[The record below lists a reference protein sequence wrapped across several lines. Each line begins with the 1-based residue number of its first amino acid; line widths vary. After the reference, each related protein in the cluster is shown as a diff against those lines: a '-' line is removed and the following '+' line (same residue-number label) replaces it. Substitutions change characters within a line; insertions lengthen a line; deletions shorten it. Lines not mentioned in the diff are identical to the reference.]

1 MRVDESSDTSV
12 EASQHNRFRQ
22 RAPHGPNPSN
32 SPDED
37 NPVDLSATQAT
48 FLAGA
53 AVTQAHHAATIAD
66 HASNVAIQSQ
76 LEAFQAR
83 QVIAQQQSD
92 FGQVA
97 AEMRDAAA
105 RAILHNQEEAHAA
118 LAERDRGSELF
129 EHNLTQQAQQL
140 IFGARQHAQQEV
152 LESQAVLQRE
162 AQQFVESSVRPLQHQ
177 INLGNQQLA
186 TREVEITERDTRI
199 ALLEHEL
206 AEARRQH
213 NLAVASPVPVSPISG
228 SALMDLLADLPQE
241 NMGQRVIPEEQTM
254 ENFDL
259 FEGYVPAPAQT
270 PDVRARPFGSP
281 QNTSAPLQEVA
292 NPMVVEATTWATP
305 RVSVGQSSHE
315 VAPNVVPSM
324 PQSFHPPGATPATV
338 MANPQPA
345 ELAVAN
351 LSMPTNVMVPSANVA
366 SGSNPTESA
375 LVQQLLA
382 EVSRLTNALQSQ
394 QQQLQQ
400 MQQQPQLTAHTP
412 LPIAPP
418 CTPPKGAAASAPGLG
433 PTNASA
439 AGTPCANSR
448 FGSIGRAPPPQ
459 QVLPP
464 GLPPL
469 PLAQQGLVVDNT
481 TCYHHIGSANRS
493 VDSGSSESS
502 SDSGEFHSVRAP
514 LVLTE
519 CRICGDL
526 HEEIE
531 CPHLTMNQ
539 PYLAP
544 QPPAVNYADDKE
556 DTIRVKSLADMVF
569 PNPPE
574 NAGQARGYINQVLMS
589 IGKLQK
595 TPGNEV
601 YQWAQECLTNDE
613 TVLQADPRYPRTDR
627 EIASRLIKTCK
638 RGRFG
643 LVFQQMVEAER
654 AASGA
659 MPCGRAMLRKILKH
673 FQLERDRIG
682 MLGERN
688 LLSLKVAGNT
698 VADLEAFRDKYIYV
712 MSTIPLEDMP
722 RQQTLFNHLIDEL
735 ERNTV
740 IAPKVVKA
748 REARLDSHRR
758 TTDWLWSKV
767 DLAVQL
773 DQQKRNRAEFD
784 KQLKLKPAAGYAG
797 TQHTPDDKIAG
808 APAPTPNPKAKA
820 TPKSQGSGGG
830 NPNPKPNK
838 IPKEN
843 VKAAPAPKA
852 KPKAKPSGP
861 KPPPPNRKGNTTPRG
876 EEARKVAKMSA
887 SEKAKIPCMFYAY
900 NACKAKSCAFLHS
913 DTNKYKGPP
922 PRALGKSGKAPAK
935 AAASMATVIIP
946 EVAADGATNNPDPI
960 NAMPMKTSKS
970 IPWLWDTAAGRH
982 LIGRQALTP
991 AMKEHLQQSPNP
1003 VAFAT
1008 GGGSQ
1013 PGQESL
1019 AFNGSKILEGEEVYV
1034 LKECPPAQSI
1044 GKTVIDKGYMFVWDP
1059 RENVPYLIAPEN
1071 INRCRMKV
1079 PRNARIC
1086 ASRVVEYVPQYDEEL
1101 TPRHFVPSE
1110 HLHPVSTAVPAPPVE
1125 TDAPADNE
1133 EDPNDPGYAPS
1144 FGGSDLPSPSELDE
1158 ILDPE
1163 PVEDAAGPASA
1174 SEPKHPMDN
1183 KLLVELGDGDPPK
1196 DEVLKQHATS
1206 PEHLRTHF
1214 PKNPYC
1220 PLCHIAKDTAMRV
1233 SHVKDG
1239 KADDFVDPPK
1249 QPLEQ
1254 LATDDVI
1261 LAKGSEHLGV
1271 GIGGI
1276 RSHHVIRDA
1285 YSGARVAY
1293 PLSKRTADAHARN
1306 FRHFLGLRGSE
1317 LTTRTF
1323 IKMDEAGELEQAAH
1337 AVGMVPET
1345 SLPNR
1350 WPHNAIL
1357 ERDVREEKECCRTI
1371 HLQSGLPY
1379 EYHTYSYPYACL
1391 SMSFDKPSIADPDKT
1406 QWESLT
1412 RNKFDGMRLC
1422 FGQLVYYR
1430 RKSPTKRTL
1439 EPNMSPGLFSG
1450 WRIDP
1455 GFRYRNVLRVLDYQ
1469 EYRTRGG
1476 NSAVDVPEAE
1486 IFVPEGDPVF
1496 PVGFSRHQALIRG
1509 DNPDDLK
1516 LPEYA
1521 LKDVPFPKEG
1531 GIASPSTP
1539 GLKSR
1544 SVYITVDRILKWKE
1558 TPGCKG
1564 CTGHSRAHTDECRAR
1579 FSMLVEKE
1587 KEAEREKKA
1596 PPPESEIEAE
1606 DKDDEAHGIIFQGE
1620 DLPDPIPSHLSAE
1633 DRELFDEIFIRGE
1646 VPGSAEPSAPPEPAV
1661 SVSGVAILAQ
1671 VANRCSDLCQK
1682 SLPVFGC
1689 PAVGK
1694 LTNRDN
1700 RRSRKAAKKASRPN
1714 AKSTMFEFACSE
1726 DSQIGFTHQ
1735 EYGINHV
1742 RLCKDRIDLGDE
1754 SQCEQLDY
1762 QIDEAAKVA
1771 PPHMWASIPCT
1782 SGSPWQYINR
1792 KKGGAAFMR
1801 KLARQVKESKRL
1813 FSSFAKRAERVL
1825 NHGGTVTFEW
1835 PRPCSGWKR
1844 PDVVAFFEK
1853 HPQFMTVGFE
1863 GCTVG
1868 LIDRNGYP
1876 IKKPWKLK
1884 TTSSRIVE
1892 AFQDMRCRCQQPH
1905 SRCEGAE
1912 TTRSAMY
1919 PPQMTN
1925 LIAQALYPSKCAQ
1938 QPVPAMPCQP
1948 ATSEPQPHREIE
1960 QHLKHVSPLAG
1971 FEDLAIAV
1979 ESNPTANRLVTEL
1992 LDHEQLIAQALHLED
2007 PKAPTPEIKAM
2018 VTKLLSRAEMLSNP
2032 KALEAIRAEADG
2044 LVKAGT
2050 WDLGSVREKEDV
2062 RKEAKASGVSVHFGQ
2077 LMTIASIKFY
2087 ELADHLHKMKGRIVY
2102 RGDCA
2107 KDEHGAAAV
2116 YQELGANP
2124 TSVQGLNACLAYG
2137 SLPGNRAT
2145 AADAVKAYVQALLSS
2160 KYKTWIELPPE
2171 LRPKYWKQQFVKPVV
2186 LLIKALYG
2194 HPDAGGLW
2202 EQHLKVI
2209 IKNLGGQE
2217 VPEYPG
2223 NFYFPDTKL
2232 LLSTYVDDL
2241 TLAGPADQHDAFW
2254 SKLTSVV
2261 DIEPPEP
2268 IYRILGRNHVVTP
2281 LSKTEGHDK
2290 CAAFQ
2295 SQTGMVFDMADYAQ
2309 QTVDLYKSITGVT
2322 KLKHAA
2328 TPFPPEGSI
2337 TIEDDETKG
2346 ELAPNACKILMKAL
2360 WLGRLARPDII
2371 KPINDLTTKV
2381 QSWSRGDDKKVLRL
2395 IQYIASTPH
2404 YRLVDTIQDKPEDLE
2419 LKLFVD
2425 ADFAGDRSTARSTSG
2440 GFLALTGPSSF
2451 FPLAWISKRQT
2462 STSRSTTESEVV
2474 SLAYSLYQEGLPA
2487 LQLWELLLARS
2498 VTLRVHEDNQATI
2511 LVVKKG
2517 YSPKLR
2523 HITRT
2528 HKVNLSCLSE
2538 IFRDDSAEIEYIH
2551 TDDQAAD
2558 IFTKALPPHKW
2569 AAALILLGIRTDLP
2583 LDLKSKA

>member
-1 MRVDESSDTSV
+1 M
-12 EASQHNRFRQ
+12 
-22 RAPHGPNPSN
+22 
-32 SPDED
+32 
-37 NPVDLSATQAT
+37 
-48 FLAGA
+48 
-53 AVTQAHHAATIAD
+53 
-66 HASNVAIQSQ
+66 
-76 LEAFQAR
+76 
-83 QVIAQQQSD
+83 
-92 FGQVA
+92 
-97 AEMRDAAA
+97 
-105 RAILHNQEEAHAA
+105 
-118 LAERDRGSELF
+118 
-129 EHNLTQQAQQL
+129 
-140 IFGARQHAQQEV
+140 
-152 LESQAVLQRE
+152 
-162 AQQFVESSVRPLQHQ
+162 
-177 INLGNQQLA
+177 
-186 TREVEITERDTRI
+186 
-199 ALLEHEL
+199 
-206 AEARRQH
+206 
-213 NLAVASPVPVSPISG
+213 
-228 SALMDLLADLPQE
+228 
-241 NMGQRVIPEEQTM
+241 
-254 ENFDL
+254 
-259 FEGYVPAPAQT
+259 
-270 PDVRARPFGSP
+270 
-281 QNTSAPLQEVA
+281 
-292 NPMVVEATTWATP
+292 
-305 RVSVGQSSHE
+305 
-315 VAPNVVPSM
+315 
-324 PQSFHPPGATPATV
+324 
-338 MANPQPA
+338 
-345 ELAVAN
+345 
-351 LSMPTNVMVPSANVA
+351 
-366 SGSNPTESA
+366 
-375 LVQQLLA
+375 
-382 EVSRLTNALQSQ
+382 
-394 QQQLQQ
+394 
-400 MQQQPQLTAHTP
+400 
-412 LPIAPP
+412 
-418 CTPPKGAAASAPGLG
+418 
-433 PTNASA
+433 
-439 AGTPCANSR
+439 
-448 FGSIGRAPPPQ
+448 
-459 QVLPP
+459 
-464 GLPPL
+464 
-469 PLAQQGLVVDNT
+469 
-481 TCYHHIGSANRS
+481 
-493 VDSGSSESS
+493 
-502 SDSGEFHSVRAP
+502 RAP

-544 QPPAVNYADDKE
+544 QPPAVNYADDEE

-613 TVLQADPRYPRTDR
+613 AVLQADPRYPRTDR

-643 LVFQQMVEAER
+643 LVFQQMVAAER

-659 MPCGRAMLRKILKH
+659 MPCGRAMLRKIFKH

-735 ERNTV
+735 ERNAV

-767 DLAVQL
+767 DLAIQL

-820 TPKSQGSGGG
+820 APKSQGSGGG

-887 SEKAKIPCMFYAY
+887 SEKAKTPCMFYAY

-946 EVAADGATNNPDPI
+946 EVAADGAINNLDPI
-960 NAMPMKTSKS
+960 NAMPMKASKS

-1110 HLHPVSTAVPAPPVE
+1110 HLAPVSTAVPAPPVE
-1125 TDAPADNE
+1125 THAPADDE

-1174 SEPKHPMDN
+1174 SEPKHPMDD
-1183 KLLVELGDGDPPK
+1183 KLLVELGDGEPPK
-1196 DEVLKQHATS
+1196 DEVLKQQATS

-1261 LAKGSEHLGV
+1261 LAKGSEHMGV

-1439 EPNMSPGLFSG
+1439 EPNMSPGLFLG

-1486 IFVPEGDPVF
+1486 IFVPEGDPIF

-1596 PPPESEIEAE
+1596 PPPESETEAE

-1661 SVSGVAILAQ
+1661 SVSGVAILPQ

-1694 LTNRDN
+1694 PTNRDN

-1726 DSQIGFTHQ
+1726 DSQMGFTHQ

-1813 FSSFAKRAERVL
+1813 FGSFAKRAERVL

-1853 HPQFMTVGFE
+1853 YPQFMTVGFE

-1868 LIDRNGYP
+1868 LTDRNGYP

-1884 TTSSRIVE
+1884 TTSPRIVE

-1919 PPQMTN
+1919 PPQMTSI
-1925 LIAQALYPSKCAQ
+1925 IAQALYPSKCAQ
-1938 QPVPAMPCQP
+1938 QSVPAMPCRP

-1979 ESNPTANRLVTEL
+1979 ESDPTANRLV
-1992 LDHEQLIAQALHLED
+1992 Q
-2007 PKAPTPEIKAM
+2007 
-2018 VTKLLSRAEMLSNP
+2018 
-2032 KALEAIRAEADG
+2032 
-2044 LVKAGT
+2044 
-2050 WDLGSVREKEDV
+2050 
-2062 RKEAKASGVSVHFGQ
+2062 
-2077 LMTIASIKFY
+2077 
-2087 ELADHLHKMKGRIVY
+2087 
-2102 RGDCA
+2102 
-2107 KDEHGAAAV
+2107 
-2116 YQELGANP
+2116 
-2124 TSVQGLNACLAYG
+2124 
-2137 SLPGNRAT
+2137 
-2145 AADAVKAYVQALLSS
+2145 
-2160 KYKTWIELPPE
+2160 
-2171 LRPKYWKQQFVKPVV
+2171 
-2186 LLIKALYG
+2186 
-2194 HPDAGGLW
+2194 
-2202 EQHLKVI
+2202 
-2209 IKNLGGQE
+2209 
-2217 VPEYPG
+2217 
-2223 NFYFPDTKL
+2223 NF
-2232 LLSTYVDDL
+2232 L
-2241 TLAGPADQHDAFW
+2241 TM
-2254 SKLTSVV
+2254 
-2261 DIEPPEP
+2261 
-2268 IYRILGRNHVVTP
+2268 N
-2281 LSKTEGHDK
+2281 
-2290 CAAFQ
+2290 
-2295 SQTGMVFDMADYAQ
+2295 
-2309 QTVDLYKSITGVT
+2309 
-2322 KLKHAA
+2322 
-2328 TPFPPEGSI
+2328 
-2337 TIEDDETKG
+2337 
-2346 ELAPNACKILMKAL
+2346 N
-2360 WLGRLARPDII
+2360 
-2371 KPINDLTTKV
+2371 
-2381 QSWSRGDDKKVLRL
+2381 
-2395 IQYIASTPH
+2395 
-2404 YRLVDTIQDKPEDLE
+2404 
-2419 LKLFVD
+2419 
-2425 ADFAGDRSTARSTSG
+2425 
-2440 GFLALTGPSSF
+2440 
-2451 FPLAWISKRQT
+2451 
-2462 STSRSTTESEVV
+2462 
-2474 SLAYSLYQEGLPA
+2474 
-2487 LQLWELLLARS
+2487 
-2498 VTLRVHEDNQATI
+2498 
-2511 LVVKKG
+2511 
-2517 YSPKLR
+2517 
-2523 HITRT
+2523 
-2528 HKVNLSCLSE
+2528 
-2538 IFRDDSAEIEYIH
+2538 
-2551 TDDQAAD
+2551 
-2558 IFTKALPPHKW
+2558 
-2569 AAALILLGIRTDLP
+2569 
-2583 LDLKSKA
+2583 

>member
-1 MRVDESSDTSV
+1 
-12 EASQHNRFRQ
+12 
-22 RAPHGPNPSN
+22 
-32 SPDED
+32 
-37 NPVDLSATQAT
+37 
-48 FLAGA
+48 
-53 AVTQAHHAATIAD
+53 
-66 HASNVAIQSQ
+66 
-76 LEAFQAR
+76 
-83 QVIAQQQSD
+83 
-92 FGQVA
+92 
-97 AEMRDAAA
+97 
-105 RAILHNQEEAHAA
+105 
-118 LAERDRGSELF
+118 
-129 EHNLTQQAQQL
+129 
-140 IFGARQHAQQEV
+140 
-152 LESQAVLQRE
+152 
-162 AQQFVESSVRPLQHQ
+162 
-177 INLGNQQLA
+177 
-186 TREVEITERDTRI
+186 
-199 ALLEHEL
+199 
-206 AEARRQH
+206 
-213 NLAVASPVPVSPISG
+213 
-228 SALMDLLADLPQE
+228 
-241 NMGQRVIPEEQTM
+241 
-254 ENFDL
+254 
-259 FEGYVPAPAQT
+259 
-270 PDVRARPFGSP
+270 
-281 QNTSAPLQEVA
+281 
-292 NPMVVEATTWATP
+292 
-305 RVSVGQSSHE
+305 
-315 VAPNVVPSM
+315 
-324 PQSFHPPGATPATV
+324 
-338 MANPQPA
+338 
-345 ELAVAN
+345 
-351 LSMPTNVMVPSANVA
+351 
-366 SGSNPTESA
+366 
-375 LVQQLLA
+375 
-382 EVSRLTNALQSQ
+382 
-394 QQQLQQ
+394 
-400 MQQQPQLTAHTP
+400 
-412 LPIAPP
+412 
-418 CTPPKGAAASAPGLG
+418 
-433 PTNASA
+433 
-439 AGTPCANSR
+439 
-448 FGSIGRAPPPQ
+448 
-459 QVLPP
+459 
-464 GLPPL
+464 
-469 PLAQQGLVVDNT
+469 
-481 TCYHHIGSANRS
+481 
-493 VDSGSSESS
+493 
-502 SDSGEFHSVRAP
+502 
-514 LVLTE
+514 
-519 CRICGDL
+519 
-526 HEEIE
+526 
-531 CPHLTMNQ
+531 
-539 PYLAP
+539 
-544 QPPAVNYADDKE
+544 
-556 DTIRVKSLADMVF
+556 
-569 PNPPE
+569 
-574 NAGQARGYINQVLMS
+574 
-589 IGKLQK
+589 
-595 TPGNEV
+595 
-601 YQWAQECLTNDE
+601 
-613 TVLQADPRYPRTDR
+613 
-627 EIASRLIKTCK
+627 
-638 RGRFG
+638 
-643 LVFQQMVEAER
+643 
-654 AASGA
+654 
-659 MPCGRAMLRKILKH
+659 
-673 FQLERDRIG
+673 
-682 MLGERN
+682 
-688 LLSLKVAGNT
+688 
-698 VADLEAFRDKYIYV
+698 

-735 ERNTV
+735 ERNAV

-767 DLAVQL
+767 DLAIQL

-797 TQHTPDDKIAG
+797 TQHTPDDKIAV

-861 KPPPPNRKGNTTPRG
+861 KPPPPNRKGNTTPHG

-887 SEKAKIPCMFYAY
+887 SEKAKTPCMFYAY

-922 PRALGKSGKAPAK
+922 PRALGKSGKVPAK

-960 NAMPMKTSKS
+960 NAMPMKASKS

-1110 HLHPVSTAVPAPPVE
+1110 HLAPVSTAVPAPPVE
-1125 TDAPADNE
+1125 TDAPADDE

-1174 SEPKHPMDN
+1174 SEPKHPMDD
-1183 KLLVELGDGDPPK
+1183 KLLVELGDGEPPK
-1196 DEVLKQHATS
+1196 DEVLKQQATS

-1261 LAKGSEHLGV
+1261 LAKGSEHMGV

-1391 SMSFDKPSIADPDKT
+1391 SMSFDKPSTADPDKT

-1439 EPNMSPGLFSG
+1439 EPNMSPGLFLG

-1596 PPPESEIEAE
+1596 PPPESETEAE

-1661 SVSGVAILAQ
+1661 SVSGVAILPQ

-1694 LTNRDN
+1694 PTNRDN

-1726 DSQIGFTHQ
+1726 DSQMGFTHQ

-1868 LIDRNGYP
+1868 LTDRNGYP

-1938 QPVPAMPCQP
+1938 QSVPAMPCRP

-1971 FEDLAIAV
+1971 FEDLAVAV
-1979 ESNPTANRLVTEL
+1979 ES
-1992 LDHEQLIAQALHLED
+1992 
-2007 PKAPTPEIKAM
+2007 
-2018 VTKLLSRAEMLSNP
+2018 
-2032 KALEAIRAEADG
+2032 IR
-2044 LVKAGT
+2044 
-2050 WDLGSVREKEDV
+2050 
-2062 RKEAKASGVSVHFGQ
+2062 
-2077 LMTIASIKFY
+2077 
-2087 ELADHLHKMKGRIVY
+2087 
-2102 RGDCA
+2102 
-2107 KDEHGAAAV
+2107 
-2116 YQELGANP
+2116 
-2124 TSVQGLNACLAYG
+2124 
-2137 SLPGNRAT
+2137 
-2145 AADAVKAYVQALLSS
+2145 
-2160 KYKTWIELPPE
+2160 
-2171 LRPKYWKQQFVKPVV
+2171 
-2186 LLIKALYG
+2186 
-2194 HPDAGGLW
+2194 
-2202 EQHLKVI
+2202 
-2209 IKNLGGQE
+2209 
-2217 VPEYPG
+2217 
-2223 NFYFPDTKL
+2223 
-2232 LLSTYVDDL
+2232 
-2241 TLAGPADQHDAFW
+2241 
-2254 SKLTSVV
+2254 
-2261 DIEPPEP
+2261 
-2268 IYRILGRNHVVTP
+2268 
-2281 LSKTEGHDK
+2281 
-2290 CAAFQ
+2290 
-2295 SQTGMVFDMADYAQ
+2295 
-2309 QTVDLYKSITGVT
+2309 
-2322 KLKHAA
+2322 
-2328 TPFPPEGSI
+2328 
-2337 TIEDDETKG
+2337 
-2346 ELAPNACKILMKAL
+2346 
-2360 WLGRLARPDII
+2360 
-2371 KPINDLTTKV
+2371 
-2381 QSWSRGDDKKVLRL
+2381 
-2395 IQYIASTPH
+2395 PH
-2404 YRLVDTIQDKPEDLE
+2404 R
-2419 LKLFVD
+2419 
-2425 ADFAGDRSTARSTSG
+2425 
-2440 GFLALTGPSSF
+2440 
-2451 FPLAWISKRQT
+2451 
-2462 STSRSTTESEVV
+2462 
-2474 SLAYSLYQEGLPA
+2474 
-2487 LQLWELLLARS
+2487 
-2498 VTLRVHEDNQATI
+2498 
-2511 LVVKKG
+2511 
-2517 YSPKLR
+2517 
-2523 HITRT
+2523 
-2528 HKVNLSCLSE
+2528 
-2538 IFRDDSAEIEYIH
+2538 
-2551 TDDQAAD
+2551 
-2558 IFTKALPPHKW
+2558 
-2569 AAALILLGIRTDLP
+2569 
-2583 LDLKSKA
+2583 

>member
-1 MRVDESSDTSV
+1 
-12 EASQHNRFRQ
+12 
-22 RAPHGPNPSN
+22 
-32 SPDED
+32 
-37 NPVDLSATQAT
+37 
-48 FLAGA
+48 
-53 AVTQAHHAATIAD
+53 
-66 HASNVAIQSQ
+66 
-76 LEAFQAR
+76 
-83 QVIAQQQSD
+83 
-92 FGQVA
+92 
-97 AEMRDAAA
+97 
-105 RAILHNQEEAHAA
+105 
-118 LAERDRGSELF
+118 
-129 EHNLTQQAQQL
+129 
-140 IFGARQHAQQEV
+140 
-152 LESQAVLQRE
+152 
-162 AQQFVESSVRPLQHQ
+162 
-177 INLGNQQLA
+177 
-186 TREVEITERDTRI
+186 
-199 ALLEHEL
+199 
-206 AEARRQH
+206 
-213 NLAVASPVPVSPISG
+213 
-228 SALMDLLADLPQE
+228 
-241 NMGQRVIPEEQTM
+241 
-254 ENFDL
+254 
-259 FEGYVPAPAQT
+259 
-270 PDVRARPFGSP
+270 
-281 QNTSAPLQEVA
+281 
-292 NPMVVEATTWATP
+292 
-305 RVSVGQSSHE
+305 
-315 VAPNVVPSM
+315 
-324 PQSFHPPGATPATV
+324 
-338 MANPQPA
+338 
-345 ELAVAN
+345 
-351 LSMPTNVMVPSANVA
+351 
-366 SGSNPTESA
+366 
-375 LVQQLLA
+375 
-382 EVSRLTNALQSQ
+382 
-394 QQQLQQ
+394 
-400 MQQQPQLTAHTP
+400 
-412 LPIAPP
+412 
-418 CTPPKGAAASAPGLG
+418 
-433 PTNASA
+433 
-439 AGTPCANSR
+439 
-448 FGSIGRAPPPQ
+448 
-459 QVLPP
+459 
-464 GLPPL
+464 
-469 PLAQQGLVVDNT
+469 
-481 TCYHHIGSANRS
+481 
-493 VDSGSSESS
+493 
-502 SDSGEFHSVRAP
+502 
-514 LVLTE
+514 
-519 CRICGDL
+519 
-526 HEEIE
+526 
-531 CPHLTMNQ
+531 
-539 PYLAP
+539 
-544 QPPAVNYADDKE
+544 
-556 DTIRVKSLADMVF
+556 
-569 PNPPE
+569 
-574 NAGQARGYINQVLMS
+574 MS

-659 MPCGRAMLRKILKH
+659 MPCGRAMLRKIFKH

-735 ERNTV
+735 ERNAV

-748 REARLDSHRR
+748 REARLDSHRH

-767 DLAVQL
+767 DLAIQL

-830 NPNPKPNK
+830 NPQPKNT
-838 IPKEN
+838 PKKED

-887 SEKAKIPCMFYAY
+887 SEKAKTPCMFYAY

-935 AAASMATVIIP
+935 AAANMATVIIP

-960 NAMPMKTSKS
+960 NAMPMKASKS

-1101 TPRHFVPSE
+1101 TPRHFVPSD
-1110 HLHPVSTAVPAPPVE
+1110 HLAPVSTAVPAPPVE
-1125 TDAPADNE
+1125 TDAPADDE

-1163 PVEDAAGPASA
+1163 PVEDAAGPSSA
-1174 SEPKHPMDN
+1174 SEPKHPMDD
-1183 KLLVELGDGDPPK
+1183 KLLVELGDGEPPK
-1196 DEVLKQHATS
+1196 DEALKQQATS

-1323 IKMDEAGELEQAAH
+1323 IKMDKAGELEQAAH

-1439 EPNMSPGLFSG
+1439 EPNMSPGLFLG

-1455 GFRYRNVLRVLDYQ
+1455 GFRYRNILRVLDYQ

-1564 CTGHSRAHTDECRAR
+1564 CTGHSRVHTDECRAR
-1579 FSMLVEKE
+1579 FSMLVGKE
-1587 KEAEREKKA
+1587 KEAEKEKKA
-1596 PPPESEIEAE
+1596 PPPTSETEAE

-1620 DLPDPIPSHLSAE
+1620 DLPDPDPIPSHLSAE
-1633 DRELFDEIFIRGE
+1633 DRALVEEIFIRGE
-1646 VPGSAEPSAPPEPAV
+1646 VPGSSEPSAPAEPAV
-1661 SVSGVAILAQ
+1661 SVSGVAILPQ

-1694 LTNRDN
+1694 PNNRDN

-1726 DSQIGFTHQ
+1726 DSQMGFTHQ

-1792 KKGGAAFMR
+1792 KKGGAAFVR

-1813 FSSFAKRAERVL
+1813 FKSFSKRAERVL

-1868 LIDRNGYP
+1868 LTDRNGFP

-1884 TTSSRIVE
+1884 TTSPRIVE

-1919 PPQMTN
+1919 PPQMTS

-1938 QPVPAMPCQP
+1938 QPVPAMPCRP

-1960 QHLKHVSPLAG
+1960 QHLRHVSPLAG
-1971 FEDLAIAV
+1971 LEDLALAV
-1979 ESNPTANRLVTEL
+1979 ESDPTANRLVTEL
-1992 LDHEQLIAQALHLED
+1992 LDHEQLIAQAFHLED

-2050 WDLGSVREKEDV
+2050 WDLSSVREKEDV
-2062 RKEAKASGVSVHFGQ
+2062 RREAKASGVSVPFGQ
-2077 LMTIASIKFY
+2077 LMTIASIK
-2087 ELADHLHKMKGRIVY
+2087 
-2102 RGDCA
+2102 
-2107 KDEHGAAAV
+2107 
-2116 YQELGANP
+2116 
-2124 TSVQGLNACLAYG
+2124 
-2137 SLPGNRAT
+2137 
-2145 AADAVKAYVQALLSS
+2145 
-2160 KYKTWIELPPE
+2160 
-2171 LRPKYWKQQFVKPVV
+2171 
-2186 LLIKALYG
+2186 
-2194 HPDAGGLW
+2194 
-2202 EQHLKVI
+2202 
-2209 IKNLGGQE
+2209 
-2217 VPEYPG
+2217 
-2223 NFYFPDTKL
+2223 
-2232 LLSTYVDDL
+2232 
-2241 TLAGPADQHDAFW
+2241 
-2254 SKLTSVV
+2254 
-2261 DIEPPEP
+2261 
-2268 IYRILGRNHVVTP
+2268 
-2281 LSKTEGHDK
+2281 
-2290 CAAFQ
+2290 
-2295 SQTGMVFDMADYAQ
+2295 
-2309 QTVDLYKSITGVT
+2309 
-2322 KLKHAA
+2322 
-2328 TPFPPEGSI
+2328 
-2337 TIEDDETKG
+2337 
-2346 ELAPNACKILMKAL
+2346 
-2360 WLGRLARPDII
+2360 
-2371 KPINDLTTKV
+2371 
-2381 QSWSRGDDKKVLRL
+2381 
-2395 IQYIASTPH
+2395 
-2404 YRLVDTIQDKPEDLE
+2404 
-2419 LKLFVD
+2419 
-2425 ADFAGDRSTARSTSG
+2425 
-2440 GFLALTGPSSF
+2440 
-2451 FPLAWISKRQT
+2451 
-2462 STSRSTTESEVV
+2462 
-2474 SLAYSLYQEGLPA
+2474 
-2487 LQLWELLLARS
+2487 
-2498 VTLRVHEDNQATI
+2498 
-2511 LVVKKG
+2511 
-2517 YSPKLR
+2517 
-2523 HITRT
+2523 
-2528 HKVNLSCLSE
+2528 
-2538 IFRDDSAEIEYIH
+2538 
-2551 TDDQAAD
+2551 
-2558 IFTKALPPHKW
+2558 
-2569 AAALILLGIRTDLP
+2569 
-2583 LDLKSKA
+2583 

>member
-12 EASQHNRFRQ
+12 EASQHSRFRQ

-83 QVIAQQQSD
+83 QVMGKQQSD

-97 AEMRDAAA
+97 AEMRDAAS
-105 RAILHNQEEAHAA
+105 RTILHNQEEAHAA

-162 AQQFVESSVRPLQHQ
+162 AQQFVESNVRPLQQQ

-199 ALLEHEL
+199 ALLEQQL

-241 NMGQRVIPEEQTM
+241 NTSQRVIPEEQTM
-254 ENFDL
+254 DTFNL
-259 FEGYVPAPAQT
+259 FEGHNPAPTHT
-270 PDVRARPFGSP
+270 PDVRVRPFGSP

-324 PQSFHPPGATPATV
+324 PQSFHPPGATPVTV

-375 LVQQLLA
+375 LVQQFLA

-400 MQQQPQLTAHTP
+400 MQQQSQLTAHAP

-418 CTPPKGAAASAPGLG
+418 CTPPKGAVASAPGLG
-433 PTNASA
+433 PTNASV

-481 TCYHHIGSANRS
+481 TSYHHIGSANRS

-544 QPPAVNYADDKE
+544 QPPAVNYADDEE

-613 TVLQADPRYPRTDR
+613 AVLQADPRYPRTDR

-659 MPCGRAMLRKILKH
+659 MPCGRAMLRKIFKH

-735 ERNTV
+735 ERNAV

-767 DLAVQL
+767 DLAIQL

-820 TPKSQGSGGG
+820 TPKSQGSGWG

-887 SEKAKIPCMFYAY
+887 SEKAKTPCMFYAY

-960 NAMPMKTSKS
+960 NAMPMKASKS

-1110 HLHPVSTAVPAPPVE
+1110 HLAPVSTAVPAPSVE
-1125 TDAPADNE
+1125 TDAPADDE

-1144 FGGSDLPSPSELDE
+1144 FAGSDLPSPSDVDE

-1174 SEPKHPMDN
+1174 SEPKHPMDD
-1183 KLLVELGDGDPPK
+1183 KLLVELGDGEPPK
-1196 DEVLKQHATS
+1196 DEVLKQQATS

-1254 LATDDVI
+1254 LTTDDVI
-1261 LAKGSEHLGV
+1261 LAKGSEHMGV

-1439 EPNMSPGLFSG
+1439 EPNMSPGLFLG

-1596 PPPESEIEAE
+1596 PPPESETEAE

-1633 DRELFDEIFIRGE
+1633 DRKLFDEIFIRGE

-1661 SVSGVAILAQ
+1661 SVSGVAILPQ

-1694 LTNRDN
+1694 PTNRDN

-1726 DSQIGFTHQ
+1726 DSQMGFTHQ

-1853 HPQFMTVGFE
+1853 YPQFMTVGFE

-1868 LIDRNGYP
+1868 LTDRNGYP

-1919 PPQMTN
+1919 PPQMTS

-1938 QPVPAMPCQP
+1938 QSVPAMPCRP

-1979 ESNPTANRLVTEL
+1979 ESDPTANRLVTEL

-2032 KALEAIRAEADG
+2032 KDLEAIRAEADG

-2062 RKEAKASGVSVHFGQ
+2062 CKEAKASGVSVHFGQ

-2116 YQELGANP
+2116 YQEFGANP

-2137 SLPGNRAT
+2137 WLPGNRAT

-2160 KYKTWIELPPE
+2160 KYKTWIEFPPE

-2209 IKNLGGQE
+2209 IKNLGVQE

-2223 NFYFPDTKL
+2223 SFYFPDTKL

-2281 LSKTEGHDK
+2281 LSKTEGHDR

-2337 TIEDDETKG
+2337 TIEDDETNG

-2371 KPINDLTTKV
+2371 KPINDLATKV

-2404 YRLVDTIQDKPEDLE
+2404 YRLVGTIQDKPEDLE
-2419 LKLFVD
+2419 LRLFVD

-2474 SLAYSLYQEGLPA
+2474 SLAHSLYQEGLPA

-2517 YSPKLR
+2517 YSPKLC

-2538 IFRDDSAEIEYIH
+2538 VFRDDSAEIEYIH

-2583 LDLKSKA
+2583 LDLKANA

>member
-1 MRVDESSDTSV
+1 MSGFSPPDEPSSNSRSRSSPEDIHHNPNTTRVPAVSTVLVPRRIQLPSSRDAIRVEESSDTSM

-22 RAPHGPNPSN
+22 RGPHGPNPSN
-32 SPDED
+32 SPDPD

-53 AVTQAHHAATIAD
+53 AITHAHQAANIAD

-76 LEAFQAR
+76 LETLQAR
-83 QVIAQQQSD
+83 QLLAQQQSD

-97 AEMRDAAA
+97 AAMRDSAN
-105 RAILHNQEEAHAA
+105 RAIQHNLEEAQAA
-118 LAERDRGSELF
+118 LAERDRDMGLF
-129 EHNLTQQAQQL
+129 QHNLNQQAEQL
-140 IFGARQHAQQEV
+140 VLGARLQAQREIQA
-152 LESQAVLQRE
+152 SQAAMQRE
-162 AQQFVESSVRPLQHQ
+162 AHQFVESNVRPLQQQ

-186 TREVEITERDTRI
+186 TRGVEVAERDARI
-199 ALLEHEL
+199 ALLERQL
-206 AEARRQH
+206 AEARQLQ
-213 NLAVASPVPVSPISG
+213 NAAVTSPVPDTPHSSISN
-228 SALMDLLADLPQE
+228 LMDLLADPPQANTGRNVRDDQE
-241 NMGQRVIPEEQTM
+241 TWD
-254 ENFDL
+254 NFDL
-259 FEGYVPAPAQT
+259 FSDNVPNLVQT
-270 PDVRARPFGSP
+270 PDVRTRPPFGSP
-281 QNTSAPLQEVA
+281 HSTTRPLQEVA
-292 NPMVVEATTWATP
+292 NPGVAEAATWATP
-305 RVSVGQSSHE
+305 RVPVAQSSNE
-315 VAPNVVPSM
+315 VAQNVVASV
-324 PQSFHPPGATPATV
+324 PQSFHPPGLTSVP
-338 MANPQPA
+338 
-345 ELAVAN
+345 AVASPQSSELVSIPN
-351 LSMPTNVMVPSANVA
+351 LPMSTNAIVPSDNTV
-366 SGSNPTESA
+366 SGSNPAESA

-382 EVSRLTNALQSQ
+382 EVSRLTNAMQMQQQQLLQT

-400 MQQQPQLTAHTP
+400 QLVAQAPQPM
-412 LPIAPP
+412 APP
-418 CTPPKGAAASAPGLG
+418 CTPPKGAASSAPGVRSA
-433 PTNASA
+433 NASA
-439 AGTPCANSR
+439 VGTPCANSQR
-448 FGSIGRAPPPQ
+448 GSVGRAPPPQ

-469 PLAQQGLVVDNT
+469 PLAQQGLVADDNLPT
-481 TCYHHIGSANRS
+481 YHHIGSIRS

-502 SDSGEFHSVRAP
+502 SDSGDEAP
-514 LVLTE
+514 PSRPLILTE
-519 CRICGDL
+519 CRICGEL
-526 HEEIE
+526 HPEVE

-539 PYLAP
+539 PYDIP
-544 QPPAVNYADDKE
+544 QPPAVNYADAEE
-556 DTIRVKSLADMVF
+556 DTIRVKALPDLVF

-574 NAGQARGYINQVLMS
+574 NAGQARGYVNQVLMA

-595 TPGNEV
+595 TPGHEV
-601 YQWAQECLTNDE
+601 YQWAQECLSLDE
-613 TVLQADPRYPRTDR
+613 SQLKIDPRFPRTNR
-627 EIASRLIKTCK
+627 EIASKLLKTCR

-643 LVFQQMVEAER
+643 LLFQQMVESER
-654 AASGA
+654 ASTGA
-659 MPCGRAMLRKILKH
+659 MPCGRSMLRKIFKH

-712 MSTIPLEDMP
+712 MSTIPIEDLP

-735 ERNTV
+735 ERNAV

-767 DLAVQL
+767 ELAIQL

-784 KQLKLKPAAGYAG
+784 KQLKLKPADGYAG
-797 TQHTPDDKIAG
+797 TKQTQDDRIAG

-820 TPKSQGSGGG
+820 TPKGSGGG
-830 NPNPKPNK
+830 GNPQPKK
-838 IPKEN
+838 TSKKED
-843 VKAAPAPKA
+843 VTAAPAPKA
-852 KPKAKPSGP
+852 KAKAKAKAKQTAP
-861 KPPPPNRKGNTTPRG
+861 KPPPSKKGNTTPRG
-876 EEARKVAKMSA
+876 EEAKKVANLSA
-887 SEKAKIPCMFYAY
+887 AEKAKMLCMFYAY
-900 NACKAKSCAFLHS
+900 NSCKAKSCAFLHS

-922 PRALGKSGKAPAK
+922 PRALGKTGKAPAK
-935 AAASMATVIIP
+935 AAASMATVIVP
-946 EVAADGATNNPDPI
+946 QVAADSATVAPI
-960 NAMPMKTSKS
+960 PAMPMNSSKA

-991 AMKEHLQQSPNP
+991 SMKAHLQQSPNP

-1044 GKTVIDKGYMFVWDP
+1044 GKTVIDKGYLFVWDP
-1059 RENVPYLIAPEN
+1059 RESVPYLVAPEN
-1071 INRCRMKV
+1071 VNRCKMKV

-1101 TPRHFVPSE
+1101 TPTSFVPSE
-1110 HLHPVSTAVPAPPVE
+1110 HLAPVSTAVPAPPVE
-1125 TDAPADNE
+1125 SAPADLD
-1133 EDPNDPGYAPS
+1133 EDPNDPGFAPS
-1144 FGGSDLPSPSELDE
+1144 FAGSDLPSLEDVADLE
-1158 ILDPE
+1158 PE
-1163 PVEDAAGPASA
+1163 PVEGAEPASVP
-1174 SEPKHPMDN
+1174 EPKHPLDD
-1183 KLLVELGDGDPPK
+1183 KLLVELGDGVPPK
-1196 DEVLKQHATS
+1196 DELLKQQATS

-1261 LAKGSEHLGV
+1261 LAKGSEHMGV
-1271 GIGGI
+1271 GVGGI
-1276 RSHHVIRDA
+1276 RSHHVVRDT
-1285 YSGARVAY
+1285 YSGARIAY
-1293 PLSKRTADAHARN
+1293 PLSKRTAEAHARN
-1306 FRHFLGLRGSE
+1306 FRHFLGLKGSE

-1350 WPHNAIL
+1350 WPHNASL
-1357 ERDVREEKECCRTI
+1357 ERDVREEKECCRTV

-1391 SMSFDKPSIADPDKT
+1391 SMSFDKPSIADPEKT

-1430 RKSPTKRTL
+1430 KKSPTKRTL
-1439 EPNMSPGLFSG
+1439 EPNMSPGLFMG

-1455 GFRYRNVLRVLDYQ
+1455 GFRYKNVVRVLDYQ

-1486 IFVPEGDPVF
+1486 IFVPDGDPVF
-1496 PVGFSRHQALIRG
+1496 PIGFSRHQALIRG

-1539 GLKSR
+1539 GPKSR

-1564 CTGHSRAHTDECRAR
+1564 CTGHSRIHTDECRTR
-1579 FSMLVEKE
+1579 FAKLVEKE

-1596 PPPESEIEAE
+1596 PLVSETEVEAE
-1606 DKDDEAHGIIFQGE
+1606 DKDHEAHGIIFHG
-1620 DLPDPIPSHLSAE
+1620 
-1633 DRELFDEIFIRGE
+1633 RELDEDMPDYMAPESPLDVEGIFDDE
-1646 VPGSAEPSAPPEPAV
+1646 VMPGSSEPVAPAAEPSAPAEPATT
-1661 SVSGVAILAQ
+1661 VSGVAILPQA
-1671 VANRCSDLCQK
+1671 ATRCSDLCQG

-1689 PAVGK
+1689 PAIGK
-1694 LTNRDN
+1694 THNRDN
-1700 RRSRKAAKKASRPN
+1700 RRSRKAAKKAVKPN
-1714 AKSTMFEFACSE
+1714 ARSTMFEFACSNN
-1726 DSQIGFTHQ
+1726 SQMGFTNEQ
-1735 EYGINHV
+1735 YSINHV
-1742 RLCKDRIDLGDE
+1742 RLSKDRIDLGDE

-1762 QIDEAAKVA
+1762 QIDEAAEAA
-1771 PPHMWASIPCT
+1771 PPHLWASIPCT

-1792 KKGGAAFMR
+1792 KRGGAAFIR
-1801 KLARQVKESKRL
+1801 KLAHQVKESKRL
-1813 FSSFAKRAERVL
+1813 FQSFTKRAERVL

-1835 PRPCSGWKR
+1835 PRPCTGWKR
-1844 PDVVAFFEK
+1844 PDVVAFFDE
-1853 HPQFMTVGFE
+1853 HPQFVRVDFD
-1863 GCTVG
+1863 GCAVG
-1868 LIDRNGYP
+1868 LTSRDGLP
-1876 IKKPWKLK
+1876 IKKPWRLMS
-1884 TTSSRIVE
+1884 TSQRIVD
-1892 AFQDMRCRCQQPH
+1892 AFQDKRCKCQHPH
-1905 SRCEGAE
+1905 AKCEGAE
-1912 TTRSAMY
+1912 TTRSANY
-1919 PPQMTN
+1919 PPAMTQ
-1925 LIAQALYPSKCAQ
+1925 LIAQSLFPSKCVQ
-1938 QPVPAMPCQP
+1938 QPVPAMPCGP
-1948 ATSEPQPHREIE
+1948 GSSEPQPHREIE

-1979 ESNPTANRLVTEL
+1979 ESDPTATRLVTEL
-1992 LDHEQLIAQALHLED
+1992 LDHEQLLSQAVGLEPD
-2007 PKAPTPEIKAM
+2007 SPPTAEVKAM

-2032 KALEAIRAEADG
+2032 KALDAIRAEADG

-2050 WDLGSVREKEDV
+2050 WDLSTVREKEDV

-2087 ELADHLHKMKGRIVY
+2087 ELAEHLHKMKGRIVY

-2171 LRPKYWKQQFVKPVV
+2171 LRPKYWKQQFVRPVV

-2209 IKNLGGQE
+2209 IRNLGGQE

-2268 IYRILGRNHVVTP
+2268 IYRILGRNHIVSTLNKVNGN
-2281 LSKTEGHDK
+2281 EK
-2290 CAAFQ
+2290 CAAFNAQ
-2295 SQTGMVFDMADYAQ
+2295 PGMIFDMADYAQ
-2309 QTVDLYKSITGVT
+2309 QTVELYKSITGT
-2322 KLKHAA
+2322 SKLKHAA
-2328 TPFPPEGSI
+2328 TPFPPDGSI
-2337 TIEDDETKG
+2337 SPEDEESKG
-2346 ELAPNACKILMKAL
+2346 ELAPNARRILMKAL

-2371 KPINDLTTKV
+2371 KPINDLATKV
-2381 QSWSRGDDKKVLRL
+2381 QSWSRADDKRVLRL
-2395 IQYIASTPH
+2395 IQYIASTTH
-2404 YRLVDTIQDKPEDLE
+2404 YRLVGTLQDKPEDLE
-2419 LKLFVD
+2419 LHLYVD
-2425 ADFAGDRSTARSTSG
+2425 ADFAGDKQMPAPPLV
-2440 GFLALTGPSSF
+2440 GF
-2451 FPLAWISKRQT
+2451 
-2462 STSRSTTESEVV
+2462 
-2474 SLAYSLYQEGLPA
+2474 
-2487 LQLWELLLARS
+2487 
-2498 VTLRVHEDNQATI
+2498 
-2511 LVVKKG
+2511 
-2517 YSPKLR
+2517 
-2523 HITRT
+2523 
-2528 HKVNLSCLSE
+2528 
-2538 IFRDDSAEIEYIH
+2538 
-2551 TDDQAAD
+2551 
-2558 IFTKALPPHKW
+2558 
-2569 AAALILLGIRTDLP
+2569 
-2583 LDLKSKA
+2583 

>member
-1 MRVDESSDTSV
+1 
-12 EASQHNRFRQ
+12 
-22 RAPHGPNPSN
+22 
-32 SPDED
+32 
-37 NPVDLSATQAT
+37 
-48 FLAGA
+48 
-53 AVTQAHHAATIAD
+53 
-66 HASNVAIQSQ
+66 
-76 LEAFQAR
+76 
-83 QVIAQQQSD
+83 
-92 FGQVA
+92 
-97 AEMRDAAA
+97 
-105 RAILHNQEEAHAA
+105 
-118 LAERDRGSELF
+118 
-129 EHNLTQQAQQL
+129 
-140 IFGARQHAQQEV
+140 
-152 LESQAVLQRE
+152 
-162 AQQFVESSVRPLQHQ
+162 
-177 INLGNQQLA
+177 
-186 TREVEITERDTRI
+186 
-199 ALLEHEL
+199 
-206 AEARRQH
+206 
-213 NLAVASPVPVSPISG
+213 
-228 SALMDLLADLPQE
+228 
-241 NMGQRVIPEEQTM
+241 M
-254 ENFDL
+254 ENFNL

-281 QNTSAPLQEVA
+281 QNTPVPLQEVA

-315 VAPNVVPSM
+315 VAPNVVPTM
-324 PQSFHPPGATPATV
+324 PQSFHPPGATPVTV

-345 ELAVAN
+345 ELALAN
-351 LSMPTNVMVPSANVA
+351 LSMPANAMVPSANVA

-400 MQQQPQLTAHTP
+400 MQQQQPQQLTANAP

-469 PLAQQGLVVDNT
+469 PLAQQGLVADNT
-481 TCYHHIGSANRS
+481 TSYHHIGSANRS

-544 QPPAVNYADDKE
+544 QPPAVNYADDEE
-556 DTIRVKSLADMVF
+556 DTIRIKSLVDMVF

-601 YQWAQECLTNDE
+601 YQWAQECLTTDE
-613 TVLQADPRYPRTDR
+613 AVLQADPRYPRTDR

-659 MPCGRAMLRKILKH
+659 MPCGRAMLRKIFKH

-688 LLSLKVAGNT
+688 LLSLRVAGNT

-712 MSTIPLEDMP
+712 MSTIPLEDLP

-735 ERNTV
+735 ERNAV

-767 DLAVQL
+767 ELAIQL

-797 TQHTPDDKIAG
+797 TQQTPDDKIAG

-830 NPNPKPNK
+830 NPQPKK
-838 IPKEN
+838 TPKKED

-876 EEARKVAKMSA
+876 EEAKKVANMSA
-887 SEKAKIPCMFYAY
+887 SEKAKTPCMFYAY

-935 AAASMATVIIP
+935 AAANMATVIIP
-946 EVAADGATNNPDPI
+946 EVAAHGATNNPDPI
-960 NAMPMKTSKS
+960 NAMPMKASKA

-1110 HLHPVSTAVPAPPVE
+1110 HLAPVSTAVPAPPVE
-1125 TDAPADNE
+1125 TDAPADDE

-1144 FGGSDLPSPSELDE
+1144 FAGSDLPSPSELDE
-1158 ILDPE
+1158 VLDPE
-1163 PVEDAAGPASA
+1163 PVEDAAGPSSA
-1174 SEPKHPMDN
+1174 SEPKHPMDD
-1183 KLLVELGDGDPPK
+1183 KLLVELADGEPPK
-1196 DEVLKQHATS
+1196 DEILKQQATS

-1412 RNKFDGMRLC
+1412 RSKFDGMRLC

-1439 EPNMSPGLFSG
+1439 EPNMSPGLFLG

-1455 GFRYRNVLRVLDYQ
+1455 GFRYRNILRVLDYQ

-1539 GLKSR
+1539 GVKSR

-1564 CTGHSRAHTDECRAR
+1564 CTGHSRVHTDECRAR
-1579 FSMLVEKE
+1579 FAMLVEKE
-1587 KEAEREKKA
+1587 KEAEKEKKA
-1596 PPPESEIEAE
+1596 PPPMSETEAE
-1606 DKDDEAHGIIFQGE
+1606 DKDDEAHAIIFQGD
-1620 DLPDPIPSHLSAE
+1620 DLPDPDPIPSHLSAD
-1633 DRELFDEIFIRGE
+1633 DRALVEEIFIRGE
-1646 VPGSAEPSAPPEPAV
+1646 VPGSSEPSTPAEPAV
-1661 SVSGVAILAQ
+1661 SVSGVAILPQ

-1694 LTNRDN
+1694 PTNRDN

-1726 DSQIGFTHQ
+1726 ESQMGFTHQ

-1762 QIDEAAKVA
+1762 QVDEAAKVA

-1792 KKGGAAFMR
+1792 KRGGAAFIR
-1801 KLARQVKESKRL
+1801 KLAHQVKESKRL
-1813 FSSFAKRAERVL
+1813 FKSFSKRAERVL

-1853 HPQFMTVGFE
+1853 HPQFMTVDFE
-1863 GCTVG
+1863 GCAVG
-1868 LIDRNGYP
+1868 LTDRNGYP

-1884 TTSSRIVE
+1884 TTSPRIVE

-1925 LIAQALYPSKCAQ
+1925 LIAQALYPAKCAQ
-1938 QPVPAMPCQP
+1938 QSVPAMPCQP

-1979 ESNPTANRLVTEL
+1979 ESDPTANRLVTEL
-1992 LDHEQLIAQALHLED
+1992 LDHEQLIAQAFHLED

-2044 LVKAGT
+2044 LVKVGT
-2050 WDLGSVREKEDV
+2050 WDLSSVREKEDV

-2217 VPEYPG
+2217 VTEYPG
-2223 NFYFPDTKL
+2223 NFFFPDTKL

-2254 SKLTSVV
+2254 NKLTSVV

-2281 LSKTEGHDK
+2281 LSKTEGHEK

-2295 SQTGMVFDMADYAQ
+2295 AQDGMVFDMADYAQ

-2360 WLGRLARPDII
+2360 WLGRLAPPDII
-2371 KPINDLTTKV
+2371 KPINDLATKV

-2404 YRLVDTIQDKPEDLE
+2404 YRLVGTIQDKPEDLE
-2419 LKLFVD
+2419 LRLFVD

-2440 GFLALTGPSSF
+2440 GFLVLTGPSSF

-2462 STSRSTTESEVV
+2462 STSRSTTGSEVV
-2474 SLAYSLYQEGLPA
+2474 SLAHSLYQEGLPA

-2498 VTLRVHEDNQATI
+2498 VTLKVHEDNQATI

-2538 IFRDDSAEIEYIH
+2538 VFRDDSAELEYTH

-2583 LDLKSKA
+2583 LDLKAKA